1 MIGLGSDKKRKNR
14 KRWNRRRRRE
24 REMTGTVSRKMDGA
38 ERPIHCV
45 LPLTNNKN
53 QGSIQKKIYKHDKFA
68 KIYL

>member
-1 MIGLGSDKKRKNR
+1 
-14 KRWNRRRRRE
+14 
-24 REMTGTVSRKMDGA
+24 MTGTVSRKMDGA

>member
-1 MIGLGSDKKRKNR
+1 MIGLGSDKKEK
-14 KRWNRRRRRE
+14 KGKDGIEEEEERE

-53 QGSIQKKIYKHDKFA
+53 QGSIQRNI
-68 KIYL
+68 